1 MKKLKIDE
9 ILGHYNN
16 GPKTLAGKSEIAS
29 HLYSKLSLIYV
40 MYIPHLLEFKFCTNR
55 RKTALSRNAAS

>member
-16 GPKTLAGKSEIAS
+16 GPKTLAGKSEIVS
-29 HLYSKLSLIYV
+29 HLYSKSSLINLIVYTS
-40 MYIPHLLEFKFCTNR
+40 LT
-55 RKTALSRNAAS
+55 

>member
-1 MKKLKIDE
+1 MKKPKIDE

-29 HLYSKLSLIYV
+29 HLYISLIKLIVYTS
-40 MYIPHLLEFKFCTNR
+40 LT
-55 RKTALSRNAAS
+55 